1 MPPGPDPAG
10 EATIESRSAYQGRLL
25 DVRVDRVRL
34 PDGREAERE
43 IVRHPGA
50 AAVLPVLPPAG
61 GETGKRLVLLRQYR
75 YAADGVLWEVPAGT
89 LEPGEG
95 PEACASRELEEE
107 AGYRA
112 GELERLTTVLTTPGF
127 TDERIWLFVAR
138 DLQETAPSPEEGE
151 QLSRRI
157 VPLDEALQMLGD
169 GKIQDAKSICALLF
183 ALRYGGL
190 EG

>member
-1 MPPGPDPAG
+1 MPPEDEPAG
-10 EATIESRSAYQGRLL
+10 EVTIESRSAYQGRLL

-50 AAVLPVLPPAG
+50 AAVLPVLAPAEPG
-61 GETGKRLVLLRQYR
+61 TGERLVLLRQYR
-75 YAADGVLWEVPAGT
+75 YAAGGVLWEVPAGT
-89 LEPGEG
+89 LEDGEP

-112 GELERLTTVLTTPGF
+112 GALEPLTTVLTTPGF

-138 DLQETAPSPEEGE
+138 DLQQVGRDPEEGE
-151 QLSRRI
+151 QLVRR
-157 VPLDEALQMLGD
+157 VVSLGEAARMLGD
-169 GKIQDAKSICALLF
+169 GEIEDAKSVCALLF
-183 ALRYGGL
+183 ALRYGSL